1 MPRTRSIA
9 WAEVKLGV
17 IGIVAM
23 LLLTVL
29 VVAIG
34 GAGGFPWE
42 RYPLK
47 TVFADAAGLK
57 SGAVVRLNGKDVG
70 TVTSVEFSG
79 ARLEIWFE
87 LSKEVRPFVTT
98 ESVVSVGSL
107 SLLGE
112 TMLDVRAATAGT
124 PLPDWAYVKS
134 ARPPASI
141 ADVAATATDTL
152 AEARVLVSD
161 LRAGRG
167 TLGKLFTDEAV
178 YQEMNG
184 LVSAAGDVVDSIRR
198 GRGTLGAL
206 TTDRA
211 VYDGLKKSVDNLQ
224 AVTARIQSGQGALGR
239 LLNDDALGQSI
250 ANTMSNVDQA
260 TARLQRGEGTLGKLM
275 TDQQLYDRFNS
286 MAARVDQLFAGI
298 EAGQGTAGKL
308 LKDQQLYENMNRAVV
323 ELQELFAQIRKDPKK
338 YLTLRV
344 SIF

>member
-9 WAEVKLGV
+9 WAQLKLGV
-17 IGIVAM
+17 VGIVAM
-23 LLLTVL
+23 VLLSVL

-47 TVFADAAGLK
+47 TVFGDAGGLK
-57 SGAVVRLNGKDVG
+57 TGGVVRLNGKDVG

-79 ARLEIWFE
+79 ARIEVAFE
-87 LSKEVRPFVTT
+87 LSKDVRPYVTT
-98 ESVVSVGSL
+98 ESVVSLGSL

-112 TMLDVRAATAGT
+112 SMLDIRASTAGT

-134 ARPPASI
+134 SRPPPTI
-141 ADVAATATDTL
+141 ADVTGTATETL
-152 AEARVLVSD
+152 AEAQLLVAD

-178 YQEMNG
+178 YREMNE
-184 LVSAAGDVVDSIRR
+184 LVSAAADVAQSVRR

-211 VYDGLKKSVDNLQ
+211 VYDGLKASVDNLQ
-224 AVTARIQSGQGALGR
+224 AVTAKIQSGQGALGR
-239 LLNDDALGQSI
+239 LLNDDAMGRSF
-250 ANTMSNVDQA
+250 ANTATNAEQA
-260 TARLQRGEGTLGKLM
+260 MARLNRGEGTLGKLM
-275 TDQQLYDRFNS
+275 TDQQLYDRFNA
-286 MAARVDQLFAGI
+286 MAARVDQIVAGLQS
-298 EAGQGTAGKL
+298 GQGTAGKL